1 MERRKLLGVSLT
13 MGGVIVTTLG
23 GVWLAVQPTTI
34 VDDPS
39 LISSALP
46 IFLLAFGL
54 MTVGGY
60 LIVSSGSN
68 QSFAEPEMELPLLLL
83 DYLRQHGEVSIG
95 QAADALGVPKD
106 AVILSLE
113 ELQRLYLF
121 SGYVRPDEERVCT
134 IPGPMLEVMQQCVVC
149 GHALV
154 PRKLHP
160 TLCPQCK
167 TIYYLP
173 KI

>member
-1 MERRKLLGVSLT
+1 MERRKLLGISLT
-13 MGGVIVTTLG
+13 VGGVIVTTLG

-39 LISSALP
+39 LITSALP

-54 MTVGGY
+54 MAWGGY
-60 LIVSSGSN
+60 LILSSGSA
-68 QSFAEPEMELPLLLL
+68 QSTVEPEMELPLLLL
-83 DYLRQHGEVSIG
+83 DYLRQHGEVPIS
-95 QAADALGVPKD
+95 QAADALGVSTD

-113 ELQRLYLF
+113 ELQTLRLF
-121 SGYVRPDEERVCT
+121 SGYVRPDEARVCVM
-134 IPGPMLEVMQQCVVC
+134 PVPMLEVMQQCVVC

-160 TLCPQCK
+160 TLCPQCR
-167 TIYYLP
+167 TIYHLP